1 MDRVIEKKNRF
12 FNRKNIWIMV
22 AAILVLLMVYDI
34 FYGDRRSRLN
44 VEKEKITIE
53 TIEKDVFKDYI
64 AVIGTV
70 EPIRTIYL
78 DAVEGGRVEEIVA
91 EEGRM
96 VKKGEEILRL
106 SNTNLIVQILNNE
119 AQVARAIN

>member
-64 AVIGTV
+64 SVIGTV
-70 EPIRTIYL
+70 EP
-78 DAVEGGRVEEIVA
+78 
-91 EEGRM
+91 
-96 VKKGEEILRL
+96 
-106 SNTNLIVQILNNE
+106 
-119 AQVARAIN
+119 

>member
-1 MDRVIEKKNRF
+1 
-12 FNRKNIWIMV
+12 MV

-106 SNTNLIVQILNNE
+106 SNT
-119 AQVARAIN
+119 